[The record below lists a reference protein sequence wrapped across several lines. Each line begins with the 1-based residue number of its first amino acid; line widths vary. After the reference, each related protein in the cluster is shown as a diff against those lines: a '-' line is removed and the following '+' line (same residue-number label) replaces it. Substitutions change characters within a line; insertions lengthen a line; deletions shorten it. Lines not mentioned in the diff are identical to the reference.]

1 MLLQEI
7 KNIKATKKVLRNFGI
22 LLSVFLSVLGG
33 ISLWKGGVVYN
44 YLFPSTIVVIIA
56 AIVFPKILK
65 FIYIPWM
72 TVATVIGWVVTR
84 VILTLMYNFVFSPV
98 ALGARMLGKDLLDE
112 KINSDKDSYWIKRDK
127 KTILK
132 EDLEHQF

>member
-7 KNIKATKKVLRNFGI
+7 KNIQATKKVLRSFGI
-22 LLSVFLSVLGG
+22 LLSIFLSILGG
-33 ISLWKGGVVYN
+33 VSLWKGGTTYF
-44 YLFPSTIVVIIA
+44 YFFPS
-56 AIVFPKILK
+56 AIVALSISIIFPKALK

-84 VILTLMYNFVFSPV
+84 VILTIFYYLVMTPFGLI
-98 ALGARMLGKDLLDE
+98 AKILGKDLLDE
-112 KINSDKDSYWIKRDK
+112 KIESGRKSYWVQRDK